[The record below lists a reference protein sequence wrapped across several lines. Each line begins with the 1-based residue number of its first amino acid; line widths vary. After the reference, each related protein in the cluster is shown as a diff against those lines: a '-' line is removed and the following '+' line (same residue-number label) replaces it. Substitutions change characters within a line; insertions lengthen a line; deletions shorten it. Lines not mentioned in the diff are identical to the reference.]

1 MILGDT
7 IAAIASPPGRSQR
20 GVIRVSGPMCPT
32 IARDLL
38 GASFSPRGCA
48 PARLDLGGATVPC
61 LIIRA
66 PAPASYTGEDTIE
79 ILLPGSP
86 TLLGRAIDRIC
97 LLEGVRRAEPG
108 EFTARACL
116 NGRMSLDRADGVAMM
131 IAAENRAQIHAA
143 RKTLAG
149 EFGAACEAVADALAG
164 ALALVEAGID
174 FSDQDDVTLI
184 EPAALAAQIHNISTD
199 IRSLQGGS
207 PVRIRHRN
215 PVVALVGAPNAGK
228 STLFNTLVGRT
239 RAVASPIAG
248 TTRDAIA
255 EEIDLSRWSAGPL
268 TVTLVD
274 LAGVGGAPAG
284 EIDRSARERASAE
297 AGAADVILLC
307 SSTGTFDMR
316 FAPEHAVVIR
326 VRTKADLARPQGSPD
341 DAGAVPVCALDG
353 WNLNFLRSAIAHAA
367 ATGGSSGAAIAP
379 RHAHALAQTA
389 AALGDAERLARRP
402 GAAMEL
408 IADTLRAALDALGE
422 ITGRVTTDDL
432 LARVFATFCIGK

>member
-7 IAAIASPPGRSQR
+7 IAAIASPPGRSPR
-20 GVIRVSGPMCPT
+20 SVIRISGPMCGY
-32 IARDLL
+32 ISRNLL
-38 GASFSPRGCA
+38 SVPHSPRGCVN
-48 PARLDLGGATVPC
+48 ARLDLGGPTVAC
-61 LIIRA
+61 LLVRA

-86 TLLGRAIDRIC
+86 ALLGRTIDRIC
-97 LLEGVRRAEPG
+97 SLDGVRRAEPG

-131 IAAENRAQIHAA
+131 IAAENHAQIEAS
-143 RKTLAG
+143 RRILAG
-149 EFGAACEAVADALAG
+149 EFGAECDTLADALANT
-164 ALALVEAGID
+164 LALVEAGID
-174 FSDQDDVTLI
+174 FSDQEDVTLI
-184 EPAALAAQIHNISTD
+184 EPAALAAHINIILVD

-207 PVRIRHRN
+207 PTRARPRT

-228 STLFNTLVGRT
+228 STLFNALVGRT
-239 RAVASPIAG
+239 RAVESPVAG

-255 EEIDLSRWSAGPL
+255 ENIDLSRWSAGPL

-274 LAGVGGAPAG
+274 LAGVGVEPAG
-284 EIDRSARERASAE
+284 EIDRRAREHASAE

-307 SSTGTFDMR
+307 DSTGASDMR
-316 FAPEHAVVIR
+316 LAPEHAVVIR
-326 VRTKADLARPQGSPD
+326 VRTKADLARPQDSPD

-353 WNLNFLRSAIAHAA
+353 WNLDTLRSAIAHAS
-367 ATGGSSGAAIAP
+367 ATGGSSGATIAP

-389 AALGDAERLARRP
+389 AALDDAERHAVQP
-402 GAAMEL
+402 GAPMEL
-408 IADTLRAALDALGE
+408 IADALRTALNALGE

-432 LARVFATFCIGK
+432 LARVFSSFCIGK